1 MLILTRRP
9 AETIYIGEQV
19 TVTVL
24 GVVGNQV
31 RFGIEAP
38 RSITIDRAEIHERK
52 KRAALAKAYGNGAR
66 QRAGPGPTATLR
78 QDAPEDAAEV
88 NGNVADE
95 HADAALS
102 RACRCDETAP
112 LTRGRRSLHPQRAS
126 SGPGANTLP
135 DVCCGRFPVP
145 LARQALSRF
154 ASANAR
160 DAACQRVERRGRNA
174 CSASPWG

>member
-52 KRAALAKAYGNGAR
+52 KRAALNNA
-66 QRAGPGPTATLR
+66 
-78 QDAPEDAAEV
+78 
-88 NGNVADE
+88 NGNVA
-95 HADAALS
+95 
-102 RACRCDETAP
+102 
-112 LTRGRRSLHPQRAS
+112 
-126 SGPGANTLP
+126 SGPVPNGNVVEGHVPDEVDEINGNIADGEPTEAATGAPNGIAPTLK
-135 DVCCGRFPVP
+135 
-145 LARQALSRF
+145 L
-154 ASANAR
+154 
-160 DAACQRVERRGRNA
+160 RR
-174 CSASPWG
+174 

>member
-52 KRAALAKAYGNGAR
+52 KRAALGNCNAT
-66 QRAGPGPTATLR
+66 PGSHTPNGNLADG
-78 QDAPEDAAEV
+78 QPVEESDEV
-88 NGNVADE
+88 NGNVAD
-95 HADAALS
+95 AQDDANMSKLK
-102 RACRCDETAP
+102 
-112 LTRGRRSLHPQRAS
+112 LRR
-126 SGPGANTLP
+126 
-135 DVCCGRFPVP
+135 
-145 LARQALSRF
+145 
-154 ASANAR
+154 
-160 DAACQRVERRGRNA
+160 
-174 CSASPWG
+174 

>member
-52 KRAALAKAYGNGAR
+52 KRAALGNANGNIAPA
-66 QRAGPGPTATLR
+66 QGPNGNLASA
-78 QDAPEDAAEV
+78 QVVEEDEEEEV
-88 NGNVADE
+88 NGNVAD
-95 HADAALS
+95 
-102 RACRCDETAP
+102 AP
-112 LTRGRRSLHPQRAS
+112 LPQAGGGGHSPTLKLRR
-126 SGPGANTLP
+126 
-135 DVCCGRFPVP
+135 
-145 LARQALSRF
+145 
-154 ASANAR
+154 
-160 DAACQRVERRGRNA
+160 
-174 CSASPWG
+174 

>member
-52 KRAALAKAYGNGAR
+52 KRAALGNANGNIAP
-66 QRAGPGPTATLR
+66 AHGPNGNVVSEPQVTEEA
-78 QDAPEDAAEV
+78 EEV
-88 NGNVADE
+88 NGNVAD
-95 HADAALS
+95 
-102 RACRCDETAP
+102 
-112 LTRGRRSLHPQRAS
+112 G
-126 SGPGANTLP
+126 
-135 DVCCGRFPVP
+135 P
-145 LARQALSRF
+145 LAQA
-154 ASANAR
+154 
-160 DAACQRVERRGRNA
+160 VEHSPTLKLRR
-174 CSASPWG
+174 

>member
-52 KRAALAKAYGNGAR
+52 KRAALNNANGTAAPANGAPN
-66 QRAGPGPTATLR
+66 GHVVTATL
-78 QDAPEDAAEV
+78 P

-95 HADAALS
+95 HHEEIDEVNGNVDDGPNGHAAL
-102 RACRCDETAP
+102 DVAP
-112 LTRGRRSLHPQRAS
+112 PLKLRR
-126 SGPGANTLP
+126 
-135 DVCCGRFPVP
+135 
-145 LARQALSRF
+145 
-154 ASANAR
+154 
-160 DAACQRVERRGRNA
+160 
-174 CSASPWG
+174 

>member
-52 KRAALAKAYGNGAR
+52 KRAALNNPTGTAAPANGATN
-66 QRAGPGPTATLR
+66 GHVVTATHPNGNVADDQR
-78 QDAPEDAAEV
+78 EVVEEV
-88 NGNVADE
+88 NGNVAD
-95 HADAALS
+95 AANDHG
-102 RACRCDETAP
+102 AHGAAP
-112 LTRGRRSLHPQRAS
+112 LKLRR
-126 SGPGANTLP
+126 
-135 DVCCGRFPVP
+135 
-145 LARQALSRF
+145 
-154 ASANAR
+154 
-160 DAACQRVERRGRNA
+160 
-174 CSASPWG
+174 